1 MYENEI
7 FVFWRVYSSAWT
19 RSSPLQQW
27 PKRAIHPEVCH
38 GKRAQGAEDLAD
50 AMQQI
55 LVDKKSF
62 LASMDF
68 SQAFDHM
75 NPLITS
81 IGLSGSGFP
90 PPIGFAPEECLG
102 RFN

>member
-1 MYENEI
+1 MPPMYENEI

-27 PKRAIHPEVCH
+27 PKRAVHPEVCH

-81 IGLSGSGFP
+81 IGLSGSGFLP
-90 PPIGFAPEECLG
+90 RLACS
-102 RFN
+102 